1 MKSSLVS
8 RNDPLM
14 SDHQSLMAVDPS
26 FSHELGSFSKGTK
39 ALDDAYD
46 DTVCPFCSHLHSFEL
61 TDVLLDE
68 SQVFS
73 TYPTWMELANM
84 DDSQLENL
92 ILSGD
97 SFVDPTGTT
106 AAANIGTSSLLA
118 LTPKHSP
125 EHDFEE
131 FLSTL
136 EFTDETLNQPSTF
149 TFDYFEASNSN
160 SAVDLTPPLTPVHQS
175 IQDPLSACI
184 FESGIANFEE
194 VSNSLQEQQEQHMM
208 LLESVS
214 LKSDWSSQVSSPAIT
229 EAAGTDIADIEAAF
243 QVDEDNGDTESV
255 QSFSTTTSRASTL
268 KRKLVTI
275 DEDTDEEYLPP
286 SKKVNKKA
294 QAPTKRAARKT
305 PARRIRRVQDERVK
319 NQNKVAAM
327 KYRAKKRDEKSTM
340 DVLYEA
346 EEEKNKKLKSQL
358 EELQVNID
366 VLKELLGKYLKKE

>member
-8 RNDPLM
+8 RNDPFM

-26 FSHELGSFSKGTK
+26 FSHDFGSFSKGTK
-39 ALDDAYD
+39 AVDDAH
-46 DTVCPFCSHLHSFEL
+46 DTVCPFCSYLRSFEL
-61 TDVLLDE
+61 TEVLLDE

-92 ILSGD
+92 ILGGD
-97 SFVDPTGTT
+97 SFVDTTGSAT
-106 AAANIGTSSLLA
+106 AEANIGTSLA

-131 FLSTL
+131 FLNTL
-136 EFTDETLNQPSTF
+136 EFTDELLNQPSAF
-149 TFDYFEASNSN
+149 TFDFEASVSNSN

-194 VSNSLQEQQEQHMM
+194 VSSSLLEQQEQHLT
-208 LLESVS
+208 LLESVGF
-214 LKSDWSSQVSSPAIT
+214 KSDWSSQVSSPAIT
-229 EAAGTDIADIEAAF
+229 EAGTEIEGTF

-255 QSFSTTTSRASTL
+255 QSFGTTTTTTSRASTL
-268 KRKLVTI
+268 KRKLVTV
-275 DEDTDEEYLPP
+275 DEEVEDDDEEYLPP
-286 SKKVNKKA
+286 SKKANK
-294 QAPTKRAARKT
+294 APAKRAARKT
-305 PARRIRRVQDERVK
+305 PARRNRRVQDERVK

-340 DVLYEA
+340 DVLYDIEN
-346 EEEKNKKLKSQL
+346 EKNKKLKSQV

>member
-14 SDHQSLMAVDPS
+14 SGHPSLMAVEPS
-26 FSHELGSFSKGTK
+26 FLNEFGSFTKGTK
-39 ALDDAYD
+39 GVDDASD
-46 DTVCPFCSHLHSFEL
+46 DTVCPFCSSLHSIKL

-68 SQVFS
+68 GQIFS
-73 TYPTWMELANM
+73 TYPTFMEIANM

-92 ILSGD
+92 ILGGGD
-97 SFVDPTGTT
+97 SFVDTGS
-106 AAANIGTSSLLA
+106 AAGANIGTLLA

-136 EFTDETLNQPSTF
+136 EFNDDELLSQPSAF
-149 TFDYFEASNSN
+149 TFDFEASTAN

-194 VSNSLQEQQEQHMM
+194 VSNSLQEQQEQHML

-214 LKSDWSSQVSSPAIT
+214 LKSEWSSQVSSPAIT
-229 EAAGTDIADIEAAF
+229 EEGTDFVYIEEAF
-243 QVDEDNGDTESV
+243 QADEDNADDTESV

-268 KRKLVTI
+268 KRQLKI
-275 DEDTDEEYLPP
+275 EEEDDDEYLPP
-286 SKKVNKKA
+286 SKKANKKA
-294 QAPTKRAARKT
+294 QAPAKRGARKT
-305 PARRIRRVQDERVK
+305 PARRLRRVQDERVK

-327 KYRAKKRDEKSTM
+327 KYRAKKRVEKSTM

-346 EEEKNKKLKSQL
+346 EEERNQKLTSQL

-366 VLKELLGKYLKKE
+366 VLKELLGKYLKK